1 MPTERQ
7 SESARINGAKS
18 HGPESAEG
26 KKKSSRNSLR
36 HGCTAGH
43 TILLACED
51 RGDFNRMRKDYDAM
65 YKPVTLE
72 EQNLVAEMFATAW
85 RLRRATTI
93 ETALIDLEVVTEE
106 PKLKARFDTVD
117 GGILLASAFRSLAD
131 ESRSL
136 ALVLRYEARLRRIHQ
151 QNYDMLLRVRQ
162 ERQSEPAPPEPPPA
176 PAPTPDLDQ
185 APDAL
190 EVCAPPAADAPPPAI
205 PLTPMPEARC
215 SHENKIGVGQA
226 VRLPNSSKNRIL
238 QKQNEPAAQRFSRRE
253 RKIFHTASRKCVRMP
268 RA

>member
-1 MPTERQ
+1 MPTEPQ

-18 HGPESAEG
+18 HGPKSAEG
-26 KKKSSRNSLR
+26 KKKSSRNALR

-72 EQNLVAEMFATAW
+72 EQNLVDEMFATAW

-151 QNYDMLLRVRQ
+151 QNYDMLLRLRQ
-162 ERQSEPAPPEPPPA
+162 QRQSEPAPPEPPP
-176 PAPTPDLDQ
+176 
-185 APDAL
+185 
-190 EVCAPPAADAPPPAI
+190 EPAATPPPAI
-205 PLTPMPEARC
+205 PQVVQADSL
-215 SHENKIGVGQA
+215 HETKG
-226 VRLPNSSKNRIL
+226 L
-238 QKQNEPAAQRFSRRE
+238 QNEPAAQHRHRRFRSRRE
-253 RKIFHTASRKCVRMP
+253 RKMQKKLSAVSYQRSAVNRTALADS
-268 RA
+268 

>member
-18 HGPESAEG
+18 RGPKSAEG
-26 KKKSSRNSLR
+26 KTKSSRNSLR

-72 EQNLVAEMFATAW
+72 EQNLVDEMFATAW

-151 QNYDMLLRVRQ
+151 QNYDMLLRLRQ
-162 ERQSEPAPPEPPPA
+162 QRQPEPPPA
-176 PAPTPDLDQ
+176 PAPTPDC
-185 APDAL
+185 APDSVAP
-190 EVCAPPAADAPPPAI
+190 EVSAPPTPAALPPAI
-205 PLTPMPEARC
+205 PLPPKPEARC
-215 SHENKIGVGQA
+215 SHE
-226 VRLPNSSKNRIL
+226 SKGL
-238 QKQNEPAAQRFSRRE
+238 QNEPAAQRLRRRFRNRKK
-253 RKIFHTASRKCVRMP
+253 RKIFNAASLEAARC
-268 RA
+268 

>member
-1 MPTERQ
+1 MTTERQ

-18 HGPESAEG
+18 HGPKSAEG

-72 EQNLVAEMFATAW
+72 EQNLVDEMFATAW

-162 ERQSEPAPPEPPPA
+162 ERQSQPAPPEPPPA
-176 PAPTPDLDQ
+176 PAPTP
-185 APDAL
+185 
-190 EVCAPPAADAPPPAI
+190 PPAI
-205 PLTPMPEARC
+205 PLTEAQVVQADSRLIAC
-215 SHENKIGVGQA
+215 TKLRVCKTNRPRSIATVASEAAGSEKCKKSYQLSAISGQ
-226 VRLPNSSKNRIL
+226 RST
-238 QKQNEPAAQRFSRRE
+238 EPVWL
-253 RKIFHTASRKCVRMP
+253 TADG
-268 RA
+268 

>member
-26 KKKSSRNSLR
+26 KKKSSRNALR

-65 YKPVTLE
+65 YKPATLE
-72 EQNLVAEMFATAW
+72 EQNLVDEMFATAW

-151 QNYDMLLRVRQ
+151 QNYDMLLRLRQ
-162 ERQSEPAPPEPPPA
+162 QRQSEPAPPEPLPPPPA
-176 PAPTPDLDQ
+176 PT
-185 APDAL
+185 
-190 EVCAPPAADAPPPAI
+190 PPPAI
-205 PLTPMPEARC
+205 PLTEAQVVQAD
-215 SHENKIGVGQA
+215 SLHETKG
-226 VRLPNSSKNRIL
+226 L
-238 QKQNEPAAQRFSRRE
+238 QNEPAAQHLHRRFRSRRE
-253 RKIFHTASRKCVRMP
+253 RKMQKKLSAVSYQRSAVNRTGLADS
-268 RA
+268 

>member
-18 HGPESAEG
+18 HGPKSAEG
-26 KKKSSRNSLR
+26 KKKSSRNALR

-51 RGDFNRMRKDYDAM
+51 RGDFNRMRKDYDTM
-65 YKPVTLE
+65 YKPVTME
-72 EQNLVAEMFATAW
+72 EENLVAEMFATAW

-151 QNYDMLLRVRQ
+151 QNYDMLLRLRQ
-162 ERQSEPAPPEPPPA
+162 QRQSEPAPPEPPPA
-176 PAPTPDLDQ
+176 PAPTP
-185 APDAL
+185 
-190 EVCAPPAADAPPPAI
+190 PPTPPTAI
-205 PLTPMPEARC
+205 PQVVQADSL
-215 SHENKIGVGQA
+215 HETKG
-226 VRLPNSSKNRIL
+226 L
-238 QKQNEPAAQRFSRRE
+238 QNEPAAHHLHRRFRNRKE
-253 RKIFHTASRKCVRMP
+253 RKIFNASSLALNRTGIPALCKSI
-268 RA
+268 ATLF

>member
-18 HGPESAEG
+18 HGPKSAEG
-26 KKKSSRNSLR
+26 KKKSSRNALR

-151 QNYDMLLRVRQ
+151 QNYDMLLRLRQ
-162 ERQSEPAPPEPPPA
+162 QRQSEPAPPEPLPPPPA
-176 PAPTPDLDQ
+176 PESVVQ
-185 APDAL
+185 ADSRPETKAL
-190 EVCAPPAADAPPPAI
+190 
-205 PLTPMPEARC
+205 
-215 SHENKIGVGQA
+215 
-226 VRLPNSSKNRIL
+226 
-238 QKQNEPAAQRFSRRE
+238 QNEPRGGTDDRLSSSVTHLRRRFRSRRE
-253 RKIFHTASRKCVRMP
+253 RKIFN
-268 RA
+268 

>member
-18 HGPESAEG
+18 HGPKSAEG
-26 KKKSSRNSLR
+26 KKKSSRNALR

-72 EQNLVAEMFATAW
+72 EQNLVDEMFATAW

-151 QNYDMLLRVRQ
+151 QNYDMLLRLRQ
-162 ERQSEPAPPEPPPA
+162 QRQSEPAPPEPLPPPPA
-176 PAPTPDLDQ
+176 PTQESTPESVVQ
-185 APDAL
+185 ADSLMPLVFSFEENSRIPQVLISSLLGQGFAL
-190 EVCAPPAADAPPPAI
+190 GELGTVSPNCPWTRS
-205 PLTPMPEARC
+205 PLA
-215 SHENKIGVGQA
+215 A
-226 VRLPNSSKNRIL
+226 VR
-238 QKQNEPAAQRFSRRE
+238 
-253 RKIFHTASRKCVRMP
+253 
-268 RA
+268 

>member
-26 KKKSSRNSLR
+26 KKKSSRNALR

-72 EQNLVAEMFATAW
+72 EENLVAEMFATAW

-151 QNYDMLLRVRQ
+151 QNYDMLLRLRQ
-162 ERQSEPAPPEPPPA
+162 QRQSEPAPPEPPPA
-176 PAPTPDLDQ
+176 PAPTP
-185 APDAL
+185 
-190 EVCAPPAADAPPPAI
+190 PPAI
-205 PLTPMPEARC
+205 PQVVQADSL
-215 SHENKIGVGQA
+215 HETKG
-226 VRLPNSSKNRIL
+226 L
-238 QKQNEPAAQRFSRRE
+238 QNEPAAQHRHRRFRSRKE
-253 RKIFHTASRKCVRMP
+253 RKIQKKLSAVSFQRSAVNRTGLADS
-268 RA
+268 

>member
-1 MPTERQ
+1 MVPNPPRER
-7 SESARINGAKS
+7 
-18 HGPESAEG
+18 
-26 KKKSSRNSLR
+26 KKSSRNALR
-36 HGCTAGH
+36 HGSTAGH

-65 YKPVTLE
+65 YKPVTME
-72 EQNLVAEMFATAW
+72 EENLVDEMFAAAW

-106 PKLKARFDTVD
+106 PKLKARFDAVD

-162 ERQSEPAPPEPPPA
+162 DRQPEPAPHEPPPA
-176 PAPTPDLDQ
+176 PALTPDCAPDSDAPEVSAPPTP
-185 APDAL
+185 AT
-190 EVCAPPAADAPPPAI
+190 PPPSI
-205 PLTPMPEARC
+205 PLPPKPEARC
-215 SHENKIGVGQA
+215 SHE
-226 VRLPNSSKNRIL
+226 SKGL
-238 QKQNEPAAQRFSRRE
+238 QNEPAAQRFLRR
-253 RKIFHTASRKCVRMP
+253 
-268 RA
+268 

>member
-18 HGPESAEG
+18 HGPKSAEG
-26 KKKSSRNSLR
+26 KKKSSRNALR

-65 YKPVTLE
+65 YKPVTME
-72 EQNLVAEMFATAW
+72 EENLVAEMFATAW

-151 QNYDMLLRVRQ
+151 QNYDMLLRLRQ
-162 ERQSEPAPPEPPPA
+162 QRQSEPAPPEPPPA
-176 PAPTPDLDQ
+176 PAPTP
-185 APDAL
+185 
-190 EVCAPPAADAPPPAI
+190 PPARVVQADS
-205 PLTPMPEARC
+205 LPET
-215 SHENKIGVGQA
+215 KTKG
-226 VRLPNSSKNRIL
+226 L
-238 QKQNEPAAQRFSRRE
+238 QNEPAAQHRHRRFRSRRE
-253 RKIFHTASRKCVRMP
+253 RKMQKKLSAVSNQRSAVNRTALADS
-268 RA
+268 

>member
-18 HGPESAEG
+18 RGPKSAEG

-72 EQNLVAEMFATAW
+72 EQNLVDEMFATAW

-162 ERQSEPAPPEPPPA
+162 QRQSEPAPPEPLPPPPA
-176 PAPTPDLDQ
+176 PPTKESAPESVVQ
-185 APDAL
+185 ADSR
-190 EVCAPPAADAPPPAI
+190 
-205 PLTPMPEARC
+205 PET
-215 SHENKIGVGQA
+215 KG
-226 VRLPNSSKNRIL
+226 L
-238 QKQNEPAAQRFSRRE
+238 QNEPAAHHRHRRFRSRKE
-253 RKIFHTASRKCVRMP
+253 RKIFNASSLDLNRTGVHTLCKSIATLS
-268 RA
+268 

>member
-26 KKKSSRNSLR
+26 KKKSSRNALR

-72 EQNLVAEMFATAW
+72 EENLVAEMFATAW

-151 QNYDMLLRVRQ
+151 QNYDMLLRLRQ
-162 ERQSEPAPPEPPPA
+162 QRQSEPAPPEPSPA
-176 PAPTPDLDQ
+176 PPT
-185 APDAL
+185 
-190 EVCAPPAADAPPPAI
+190 PPPAI
-205 PLTPMPEARC
+205 PLTEAQVVPADSRPET
-215 SHENKIGVGQA
+215 KG
-226 VRLPNSSKNRIL
+226 L
-238 QKQNEPAAQRFSRRE
+238 QNEPRGGTDDRLSSSVTHLRRRFRNRKE
-253 RKIFHTASRKCVRMP
+253 RKIFNARVVRADSLHDIGIGRRMAAGTP
-268 RA
+268 RGIK

>member
-26 KKKSSRNSLR
+26 KKKSSRNALR

-65 YKPVTLE
+65 YKPVTME
-72 EQNLVAEMFATAW
+72 EENLVAEMFATAW

-117 GGILLASAFRSLAD
+117 GGILLASAFRSLA
-131 ESRSL
+131 
-136 ALVLRYEARLRRIHQ
+136 LVLRYEARLRRIHQ
-151 QNYDMLLRVRQ
+151 QNYDMLLRLRQ
-162 ERQSEPAPPEPPPA
+162 QRQSEPAPPEPPPA
-176 PAPTPDLDQ
+176 PAPTP
-185 APDAL
+185 
-190 EVCAPPAADAPPPAI
+190 PPAI
-205 PLTPMPEARC
+205 PLTEAQVVQAD
-215 SHENKIGVGQA
+215 SLHETKG
-226 VRLPNSSKNRIL
+226 L
-238 QKQNEPAAQRFSRRE
+238 QNEPAAQHRHRRFRSRRE
-253 RKIFHTASRKCVRMP
+253 RKMQKKLSAVSYQRSAVNRTGLADS
-268 RA
+268 

>member
-18 HGPESAEG
+18 HGPKSAEG
-26 KKKSSRNSLR
+26 KKKSSRNALR

-51 RGDFNRMRKDYDAM
+51 RGDFKRMRKDYDAM
-65 YKPVTLE
+65 YKPVTME
-72 EQNLVAEMFATAW
+72 EENLVDEMFATAW

-151 QNYDMLLRVRQ
+151 QNYDMLLRLRQ
-162 ERQSEPAPPEPPPA
+162 QRQSEPAPPEPLPPPPA
-176 PAPTPDLDQ
+176 PESVVQ
-185 APDAL
+185 ADSLPSS
-190 EVCAPPAADAPPPAI
+190 
-205 PLTPMPEARC
+205 PE
-215 SHENKIGVGQA
+215 
-226 VRLPNSSKNRIL
+226 SKSL
-238 QKQNEPAAQRFSRRE
+238 QNEPRGGTDDRLSSSVTHLHRRFRSRRE
-253 RKIFHTASRKCVRMP
+253 RKIFNARVVQADSLHDIGIGRRMQTGTP
-268 RA
+268 RGIK

>member
-18 HGPESAEG
+18 HGPKSAEG
-26 KKKSSRNSLR
+26 KKKSSRNALR

-65 YKPVTLE
+65 YKPVTME
-72 EQNLVAEMFATAW
+72 EENLVAEMFATAW

-151 QNYDMLLRVRQ
+151 QNYDMLLRLRQ
-162 ERQSEPAPPEPPPA
+162 QRQPEPAPPEPLPPPPA
-176 PAPTPDLDQ
+176 PTQESAPESVVQ
-185 APDAL
+185 ADSL
-190 EVCAPPAADAPPPAI
+190 HKTKG
-205 PLTPMPEARC
+205 L
-215 SHENKIGVGQA
+215 
-226 VRLPNSSKNRIL
+226 
-238 QKQNEPAAQRFSRRE
+238 QNEPAARHRHRRFRNRKE
-253 RKIFHTASRKCVRMP
+253 RKIFNASSLALNRTGIPAPCKSI
-268 RA
+268 ATLF

>member
-18 HGPESAEG
+18 QGPTSAEG
-26 KKKSSRNSLR
+26 KEKSSRNALR

-72 EQNLVAEMFATAW
+72 EENLVAEMFATAW

-162 ERQSEPAPPEPPPA
+162 ERQSEPAPPEPLPP
-176 PAPTPDLDQ
+176 PAPTPDC
-185 APDAL
+185 APDSVAP
-190 EVCAPPAADAPPPAI
+190 EVSAPSTLAVLPPAI
-205 PLTPMPEARC
+205 PLTPKPEARC
-215 SHENKIGVGQA
+215 SHE
-226 VRLPNSSKNRIL
+226 SKGL
-238 QKQNEPAAQRFSRRE
+238 QNEPAAQRLRRRFRSRKE
-253 RKIFHTASRKCVRMP
+253 RKIFNAASLEAARC
-268 RA
+268 

>member
-18 HGPESAEG
+18 RGPKSAEG
-26 KKKSSRNSLR
+26 KTKSSRNSLR

-72 EQNLVAEMFATAW
+72 EENLVAEMFATAW

-106 PKLKARFDTVD
+106 PKLKARFDRCAAFTNRTTTCFSAC
-117 GGILLASAFRSLAD
+117 ASDASPNRP
-131 ESRSL
+131 RTRRRRPHPG
-136 ALVLRYEARLRRIHQ
+136 LR
-151 QNYDMLLRVRQ
+151 
-162 ERQSEPAPPEPPPA
+162 
-176 PAPTPDLDQ
+176 
-185 APDAL
+185 
-190 EVCAPPAADAPPPAI
+190 
-205 PLTPMPEARC
+205 
-215 SHENKIGVGQA
+215 
-226 VRLPNSSKNRIL
+226 
-238 QKQNEPAAQRFSRRE
+238 
-253 RKIFHTASRKCVRMP
+253 P
-268 RA
+268 R